1 MNRSAAAM
9 KRSFSCPL
17 GRALLFLAA
26 APLASA
32 VTAVTPDRLPHDRYN
47 KLRSEPFFAVA
58 TAAEKPVEKE
68 PWAQNLYLGSVAK
81 QKKDGVDV
89 DWVIIKDRTQPGTLI
104 QLVGSEPKEGY
115 ELVKLEWSEDPRKT
129 KAQIKKGT
137 EFATV
142 EMDQAA
148 FTATA
153 SPQIPARPAGAGA
166 VVAPGGARPGMQP
179 GMPQPANIARPGM
192 PQPATNIARPGVP
205 QPPTQVRP
213 PVQIPRPTN
222 LPPALPQT
230 TVPQSTSP
238 NNNNAVRSRVR
249 VIPSKP

>member
-1 MNRSAAAM
+1 MNRPADAM
-9 KRSFSCPL
+9 SRSLSSRFV
-17 GRALLFLAA
+17 GALLFLARVS
-26 APLASA
+26 LAGA
-32 VTAVTPDRLPHDRYN
+32 VTAVIPDRLPHDRYD

-58 TAAEKPVEKE
+58 TAVEKPVEKE

-89 DWVIIKDRTQPGTLI
+89 DWVIVKDRTQPGTLI

-115 ELVKLEWSEDPRKT
+115 QLVKLEWSEEPRKT

-137 EFATV
+137 EFATI

-153 SPQIPARPAGAGA
+153 SPQIPNRPA
-166 VVAPGGARPGMQP
+166 APGAAV
-179 GMPQPANIARPGM
+179 PAAVNRPGM
-192 PQPATNIARPGVP
+192 PQPATNIARPGMP
-205 QPPTQVRP
+205 QPPTQARP
-213 PVQIPRPTN
+213 PVQIPRPAN
-222 LPPALPQT
+222 LPPALPQAT
-230 TVPQSTSP
+230 APQPASP
-238 NNNNAVRSRVR
+238 NNNAVRSRVR